1 MFIRTLTFS
10 FLTLRIATKVN
21 TGSTFWGKGRLMS
34 ADIEMAVEFIA
45 RFELHET
52 MKDILIL
59 ILTKKFTK

>member
-1 MFIRTLTFS
+1 
-10 FLTLRIATKVN
+10 VN